1 MRNTI
6 PNANCDVYTDA
17 YGHVYSNAY
26 SYGNGDVYSN
36 AYSYSDG
43 NADANGNAR
52 AAEANTDAT
61 AATFKPGVT
70 RTLEIRILRVLNVLT
85 LDWR

>member
-1 MRNTI
+1 MDVAPGRREVKVQVQWDDNTR
-6 PNANCDVYTDA
+6 T
-17 YGHVYSNAY
+17 
-26 SYGNGDVYSN
+26 
-36 AYSYSDG
+36 
-43 NADANGNAR
+43 
-52 AAEANTDAT
+52 EAT